1 MGLCTNHVDESGYG
15 VAEISTTG
23 KVTTNL
29 RRRDWKSKL
38 LTWTYKGLGGGLSKR
53 PHYLITPV

>member
-38 LTWTYKGLGGGLSKR
+38 LTWTYIRDWEG
-53 PHYLITPV
+53 V